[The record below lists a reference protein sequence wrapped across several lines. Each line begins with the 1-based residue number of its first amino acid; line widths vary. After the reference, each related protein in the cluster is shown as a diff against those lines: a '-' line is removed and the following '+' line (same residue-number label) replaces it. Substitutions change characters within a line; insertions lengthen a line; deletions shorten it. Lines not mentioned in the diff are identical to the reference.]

1 MKKEILILDPTLR
14 DGSHELHHQ
23 ITEQYLLLYAEAVE
37 AANVPILEIGHGL
50 GIGASSLQIGKSLLP
65 DAAMINAAKSKLK
78 NTKLC
83 VFVIPGIATINKD
96 LKPALDLGVEVFRVA
111 SHCTEADL
119 TQKHIEYVTKAGKIA
134 YGSLMMSHMAS
145 KEVLLEECRKMESY
159 GAKGVTLMDSAG
171 VSLPDAV
178 REKISCLSFGLS
190 IPVGFHAHN
199 NLGLAIMNTI
209 VAIEAG
215 ATIVDGTSRGFGAG
229 TGNAQ
234 LEVLV
239 AILEKMGYKTGID
252 LYKILDAA
260 ELAEKEFITE
270 LPKIDTLGL
279 VMGLTGICGAFTTH
293 IERISKEYG
302 IDVRDIC
309 FELGNRKT
317 VAGQEDLIVEVARK
331 IAAQGTSSK

>member
-14 DGSHELHHQ
+14 DGSHALYHQ
-23 ITEQYLLLYAEAVE
+23 ITERHLLLYAEVAE
-37 AANVPILEIGHGL
+37 AAKVPILEIGHGL
-50 GIGASSLQIGKSLLP
+50 GIGASSLQIGKSLLS
-65 DAAMINAAKSKLK
+65 DAAMIKAVTGKLK

-119 TQKHIEYVTKAGKIA
+119 TQKHIEYIRKAGKIA

-159 GAKGVTLMDSAG
+159 GAKAVTLMDSAG
-171 VSLPDAV
+171 ASLPDVV
-178 REKISCLSFGLS
+178 RDKISCLSSGLS

-215 ATIVDGTSRGFGAG
+215 ATIVDGASRGFGAG

-239 AILEKMGYKTGID
+239 PVLEKMGYKTGID

-260 ELAEKEFITE
+260 ELAEKEFIKE
-270 LPKIDTLGL
+270 MPKIDTLGL
-279 VMGLTGICGAFTTH
+279 VMGLTGICGAFTKH

-302 IDVRDIC
+302 IDARDVC
-309 FELGNRKT
+309 FELENRKT

-331 IAAQGTSSK
+331 IAAQRLSTK

>member
-1 MKKEILILDPTLR
+1 MTKEILILDPTLR
-14 DGSHELHHQ
+14 DGSHVLYHQ
-23 ITEQYLLLYAEAVE
+23 ITEKHLSLYAEAVE
-37 AANVPILEIGHGL
+37 AARVPILEIGHGL
-50 GIGASSLQIGKSLLP
+50 GIGASSLQIGKSLLS
-65 DAAMINAAKSKLK
+65 DALMIRTVIGKLK

-96 LKPALDLGVEVFRVA
+96 LKPALDLGVEVFRIA

-119 TQKHIEYVTKAGKIA
+119 TQKHIEYIAGAGKIA

-145 KEVLLEECRKMESY
+145 KEVLLEECRKMEDY

-171 VSLPDAV
+171 ASLPDVV
-178 REKISCLSFGLS
+178 REKIGYLSSRLS

-209 VAIEAG
+209 VAIESG
-215 ATIVDGTSRGFGAG
+215 ATIIDGTSRGFGAG

-239 AILEKMGYKTGID
+239 PVLEKMGYKTGID

-260 ELAEKEFITE
+260 ELAEKEFINDM
-270 LPKIDTLGL
+270 PKIDTLGL
-279 VMGLTGICGAFTTH
+279 VMGITGICGAFTKH
-293 IERISKEYG
+293 IERIAKEYD
-302 IDVRDIC
+302 IDARDIC
-309 FELGNRKT
+309 FELGKRKT

-331 IAAQGTSSK
+331 VAAQTANEK